1 MARTSQI
8 EYREAIFVFSLT
20 FTALVILG
28 FLADIFFRVL
38 LDISLS
44 TPIIILPSLILA
56 SIITVWRYKILKL
69 IFITVAKFIEKGDN
83 TPQYSVELE
92 DPNTDIED
100 YEDSAYTYLVWVLLK
115 DITKTVLKKDYEV
128 ILVTA
133 DDGYIVG
140 YYPLDILVVAE
151 MDLDEITPSK
161 GKTVEVTINDEDKLV
176 IIVVEEEKLIELIKS
191 AKLDSDEDEGTRL
204 VIKDEYSLKILY
216 EIIREIYLAANPS
229 APKEI
234 AAYIAYKTMK
244 NLMEKGVIDV
254 PRTLEKMLP
263 FEPPEIRSMV
273 IRQIEE
279 EESLLSK
286 SKSFRQ

>member
-44 TPIIILPSLILA
+44 TPIIILPSLFLA

-69 IFITVAKFIEKGDN
+69 IFITVSKFIEKGDN
-83 TPQYSVELE
+83 TSQYSVELE

-100 YEDSAYTYLVWVLLK
+100 YEDSTYTYLVWVLLK
-115 DITKTVLKKDYEV
+115 DITKTMLKKDYEV